1 VKWIE
6 VGAQRA
12 IELASEPAGHPVD
25 GFLWL
30 DVLHDE
36 AIADPEGVRDAVHRL
51 SGVRLHDLHLQ
62 DAANLQHPSYFDSTS
77 EYDMLVFRKL
87 AIGEFLPLEEKGGT
101 ADQRRMLQEIVT
113 RPITFF
119 LLDRLLVTVRQGT
132 SKTIEQV
139 RQRLLDPRI
148 RAESVSGDRSR
159 LPKSPGE
166 LMLRMLNGM
175 VDRYLE
181 LREPLSAR
189 LDRWQ
194 RDLLDPRR
202 PYTNWSALLEA
213 RIELRKLENLCE
225 GQYDALTE
233 LREPL
238 SARLDRWQRDLLD
251 PRRPYTNWSA
261 LLEARIELRKLENLC
276 EGQYDALTE
285 LRDSY
290 LEETPDASVND
301 AYLVRL
307 NDVLEHIQRVLHH
320 ARRLEASAESAVQLH
335 FSANAHQ
342 TNQTM
347 RKLTSI
353 AAIFAPLT
361 LITGIF
367 GMNFTFMPLLR
378 EAHGFWWTLT
388 AMATIVIVMLLFFWA
403 RRIIDRPRSPRPP
416 RWLR

>member
-12 IELASEPAGHPVD
+12 AELDREPACIPPE

-36 AIADPEGVRDAVHRL
+36 AIGDPEALRSAVQRI

-62 DAANLQHPSYFDSTS
+62 DATNLQHPSYFDNTS
-77 EYDMLVFRKL
+77 QYDMLVFRKL
-87 AIGEFLPLEEKGGT
+87 AIGEFKPLEEKAGK
-101 ADQRRMLQEIVT
+101 ADERRVLQEIIT

-119 LLDRLLVTVRQGT
+119 LFDRLLVTVRQGS
-132 SKTIEQV
+132 SKTIEQI
-139 RQRLLDPRI
+139 RQRLVDPR
-148 RAESVSGDRSR
+148 ARSEASPSDKAR
-159 LPKSPGE
+159 LPKLPGE

-181 LREPLSAR
+181 LREPLSDR

-202 PYTNWSALLEA
+202 PFNNWSALLEA

-225 GQYDALTE
+225 GQH
-233 LREPL
+233 
-238 SARLDRWQRDLLD
+238 
-251 PRRPYTNWSA
+251 
-261 LLEARIELRKLENLC
+261 
-276 EGQYDALTE
+276 DALTE
-285 LRDSY
+285 LRDAY
-290 LEETPDASVND
+290 LEETPDASLND

-335 FSANAHQ
+335 FSANTHQ
-342 TNQTM
+342 TNEIV
-347 RKLTSI
+347 RKLTAI

-367 GMNFTFMPLLR
+367 GMNFEHMPLLR
-378 EAHGFWWTLT
+378 DLHGFWWTIG
-388 AMATIVIVMLLFFWA
+388 AMGSIVTVMLLYFWA
-403 RRIIDRPRSPRPP
+403 RRILDRPRPPRPP

>member
-1 VKWIE
+1 LAARSPLTIELTVKWIE

-12 IELASEPAGHPVD
+12 IELAAEPTGIPGDAFV
-25 GFLWL
+25 WL

-36 AIADPEGVRDAVHRL
+36 AIADPEAVRAAVHRV
-51 SGVRLHDLHLQ
+51 SRVQLHELHLR
-62 DAANLQHPSYFDSTS
+62 DAANLQHPSYFESTS

-87 AIGEFLPLEEKGGT
+87 AIGEFLPLEERSGT
-101 ADQRRMLQEIVT
+101 ADQRRVLQEIVT

-132 SKTIEQV
+132 SKTIEQLQ
-139 RQRLLDPRI
+139 QRLLDPRV
-148 RAESVSGDRSR
+148 RAESPSSDRSR

-194 RDLLDPRR
+194 RDLLDPGR
-202 PYTNWSALLEA
+202 PFSNWSALLEA

-225 GQYDALTE
+225 GQH
-233 LREPL
+233 
-238 SARLDRWQRDLLD
+238 
-251 PRRPYTNWSA
+251 
-261 LLEARIELRKLENLC
+261 
-276 EGQYDALTE
+276 DALTE

-290 LEETPDASVND
+290 LEETADAGVND

-307 NDVLEHIQRVLHH
+307 NDVLEHIHRVLHH
-320 ARRLEASAESAVQLH
+320 VRRLEASAESAVQLH
-335 FSANAHQ
+335 FSANTNQ
-342 TNQTM
+342 TNETM
-347 RKLTSI
+347 RKLTAI
-353 AAIFAPLT
+353 AAIFAPMT

-367 GMNFTFMPLLR
+367 GMNFDFMPLLR
-378 EAHGFWWTLT
+378 ESHGFWWTIT
-388 AMATIVIVMLLFFWA
+388 GMGSIVVVMLLYFWA
-403 RRIIDRPRSPRPP
+403 RRIIDRPRTPRPP

>member
-1 VKWIE
+1 
-6 VGAQRA
+6 
-12 IELASEPAGHPVD
+12 
-25 GFLWL
+25 
-30 DVLHDE
+30 
-36 AIADPEGVRDAVHRL
+36 
-51 SGVRLHDLHLQ
+51 
-62 DAANLQHPSYFDSTS
+62 
-77 EYDMLVFRKL
+77 MLVFRKL
-87 AIGEFLPLEEKGGT
+87 AIGEFPPLEERAAT
-101 ADQRRMLQEIVT
+101 ADRRRMLQEIVT

-119 LLDRLLVTVRQGT
+119 LLDHLLVTVRQGT
-132 SKTIEQV
+132 SKTIEQL
-139 RQRLLDPRI
+139 RQRLLDPRV
-148 RAESVSGDRSR
+148 RVESASGDKSR

-181 LREPLSAR
+181 LREPLSER

-202 PYTNWSALLEA
+202 PFN
-213 RIELRKLENLCE
+213 
-225 GQYDALTE
+225 
-233 LREPL
+233 
-238 SARLDRWQRDLLD
+238 
-251 PRRPYTNWSA
+251 NWSA

-290 LEETPDASVND
+290 LEETPDTSVND

-335 FSANAHQ
+335 FSANTHQ
-342 TNQTM
+342 TNETM
-347 RKLTSI
+347 RKLTAI
-353 AAIFAPLT
+353 AAIFAPMT

-367 GMNFTFMPLLR
+367 GMNFAFMPLLHDI
-378 EAHGFWWTLT
+378 HGFWWTIGG
-388 AMATIVIVMLLFFWA
+388 MATIVTVMLLYFWG
-403 RRIIDRPRSPRPP
+403 RRIIDRPRTPRPP

>member
-1 VKWIE
+1 VRWIE
-6 VGAQRA
+6 VNATRA
-12 IELASEPAGHPVD
+12 RELPGEPSTLPVD
-25 GFLWL
+25 GYLWL

-36 AIADPEGVRDAVHRL
+36 LARDPEALRSAVQRVA
-51 SGVRLHDLHLQ
+51 GVRLFDLHLQ
-62 DAANLQHPSYFDSTS
+62 DAANLQHPSYFDGTN

-87 AIGEFLPLEEKGGT
+87 GSGFVKPLEEKAGP
-101 ADQRRMLQEIVT
+101 ANERRMLQEIVT

-119 LLDRLLVTVRQGT
+119 LTDRLLVTVEEGASR
-132 SKTIEQV
+132 TIEQV
-139 RQRLLDPRI
+139 RQRLLDPKVRS
-148 RAESVSGDRSR
+148 EVPFDRLR
-159 LPKSPGE
+159 LPRSAGE

-181 LREPLSAR
+181 LREPLSER

-202 PYTNWSALLEA
+202 PFGNWSALLEA

-233 LREPL
+233 M
-238 SARLDRWQRDLLD
+238 RD
-251 PRRPYTNWSA
+251 A
-261 LLEARIELRKLENLC
+261 
-276 EGQYDALTE
+276 
-285 LRDSY
+285 Y
-290 LEETPDASVND
+290 LEETEGTNVND

-335 FSANAHQ
+335 FSANTHQ
-342 TNQTM
+342 TNEIV
-347 RKLTSI
+347 RKLTAI

-361 LITGIF
+361 LISGIF
-367 GMNFTFMPLLR
+367 GMNFRHMPLLA
-378 EAHGFWWTLT
+378 EADGFWITVGS
-388 AMATIVIVMLLFFWA
+388 MAAVAFVMLLYFWT
-403 RRIIDRPRSPRPP
+403 RRILSRPRTPNPL

>member
-1 VKWIE
+1 MKWIE
-6 VGAQRA
+6 IGAQRA
-12 IELASEPAGHPVD
+12 TELAAEPACLPVE

-36 AIADPEGVRDAVHRL
+36 AIGDPEGLRSTVHRIT
-51 SGVRLHDLHLQ
+51 GARLYDLHLQ
-62 DAANLQHPSYFDSTS
+62 DATNLQHPSYFDSTND
-77 EYDMLVFRKL
+77 YDMLVFRKL
-87 AIGEFLPLEEKGGT
+87 ATGEFRPLEERAGP

-119 LLDRLLVTVRQGT
+119 LLERLLVTVRQGS

-139 RQRLLDPRI
+139 RQRLLDPRV
-148 RAESVSGDRSR
+148 RTDSSPFDKSR

-166 LMLRMLNGM
+166 LMMRLLNGM

-181 LREPLSAR
+181 LREPLSDR

-202 PYTNWSALLEA
+202 PFS
-213 RIELRKLENLCE
+213 
-225 GQYDALTE
+225 
-233 LREPL
+233 
-238 SARLDRWQRDLLD
+238 
-251 PRRPYTNWSA
+251 NWSA

-290 LEETPDASVND
+290 LEETPDAAIND

-307 NDVLEHIQRVLHH
+307 NDVLEHVQRVLHH
-320 ARRLEASAESAVQLH
+320 ARRLETSAESAVQLH
-335 FSANAHQ
+335 FSANTHQ
-342 TNQTM
+342 TNEIV
-347 RKLTSI
+347 RKITAI

-361 LITGIF
+361 LLAGVW
-367 GMNFTFMPLLR
+367 GMNFDVIPL
-378 EAHGFWWTLT
+378 AHHPHGFWIVT
-388 AMATIVIVMLLFFWA
+388 AGFGAIALVMLLYFWA
-403 RRIIDRPRSPRPP
+403 RRILSRPHAPRPP

>member
-1 VKWIE
+1 MKWIE
-6 VGAQRA
+6 VSAQRA
-12 IELASEPAGHPVD
+12 TELASEPAGLPVD
-25 GFLWL
+25 AFLWL

-36 AIADPEGVRDAVHRL
+36 AIAEPETLRTTVQRVTGI
-51 SGVRLHDLHLQ
+51 RLHDLHLQ

-87 AIGEFLPLEEKGGT
+87 AIGELKPLEEKAGK
-101 ADQRRMLQEIVT
+101 ADERRMLQEIVT

-119 LLDRLLVTVRQGT
+119 VLDRLLLTVRQGT
-132 SKTIEQV
+132 SKTIEQI
-139 RQRLLDPRI
+139 RQRLLDPRA
-148 RAESVSGDRSR
+148 RSEASPYDRSR

-181 LREPLSAR
+181 LREPLSDR

-202 PYTNWSALLEA
+202 PFNNWSALLEA
-213 RIELRKLENLCE
+213 RIELR
-225 GQYDALTE
+225 
-233 LREPL
+233 R
-238 SARLDRWQRDLLD
+238 
-251 PRRPYTNWSA
+251 
-261 LLEARIELRKLENLC
+261 LENLC

-290 LEETPDASVND
+290 LEETGDASQND

-335 FSANAHQ
+335 FSANTHQ
-342 TNQTM
+342 TNEIV
-347 RKLTSI
+347 RKLTAI

-367 GMNFTFMPLLR
+367 GMNFHFMPLLR
-378 EAHGFWWTLT
+378 EQQGFWWTLA
-388 AMATIVIVMLLFFWA
+388 AMGTIVTVVLLYFWA
-403 RRIIDRPRSPRPP
+403 RRILDRPRTPRPP

>member
-1 VKWIE
+1 VKWVEI
-6 VGAQRA
+6 GLHRAQ
-12 IELASEPAGHPVD
+12 ELPGEPGSLPVE

-36 AIADPEGVRDAVHRL
+36 VSADPEALRMAIQRIA
-51 SGVRLHDLHLQ
+51 GVRLYDLHLQ
-62 DAANLQHPSYFDSTS
+62 DAANLQHPSYFDGTN

-87 AIGEFLPLEEKGGT
+87 AMAEAKPLEEKAGS
-101 ADQRRMLQEIVT
+101 ANERRMLQEIVT

-119 LLDRLLVTVRQGT
+119 LLERLLVTVRQG
-132 SKTIEQV
+132 SSRTIDQV
-139 RQRLLDPRI
+139 RQRLLDPKVRT
-148 RAESVSGDRSR
+148 EGSPFDRSR

-181 LREPLSAR
+181 LREPLSDR

-202 PYTNWSALLEA
+202 PFS
-213 RIELRKLENLCE
+213 
-225 GQYDALTE
+225 
-233 LREPL
+233 
-238 SARLDRWQRDLLD
+238 
-251 PRRPYTNWSA
+251 NWSA

-290 LEETPDASVND
+290 LEETPDAAIND

-320 ARRLEASAESAVQLH
+320 ARRLETSAESAVQLH
-335 FSANAHQ
+335 FSANTHL
-342 TNQTM
+342 TNEIV
-347 RKLTSI
+347 RKLTAI

-361 LITGIF
+361 LITGVF
-367 GMNFTFMPLLR
+367 GMNFQHMPLLH
-378 EAHGFWWTLT
+378 ELNGFWLT
-388 AMATIVIVMLLFFWA
+388 ISAMGSIIVIMLLYFWA
-403 RRIIDRPRSPRPP
+403 RRILDRPRTPRPP

>member
-6 VGAQRA
+6 IGAQRA
-12 IELASEPAGHPVD
+12 IELASEPAGPPVD

-36 AIADPEGVRDAVHRL
+36 AIADPEALRNAVHRIT
-51 SGVRLHDLHLQ
+51 GTRLYDLHLQ
-62 DAANLQHPSYFDSTS
+62 DATNLQHPSYFDSTND
-77 EYDMLVFRKL
+77 YDMLVFRKL
-87 AIGEFLPLEEKGGT
+87 ATGEFRPLEERAGS
-101 ADQRRMLQEIVT
+101 ADRRRMLQEIVT

-119 LLDRLLVTVRQGT
+119 LLERLLVSVRQGT

-139 RQRLLDPRI
+139 RQRLLDPRM
-148 RAESVSGDRSR
+148 RSDSSSYDKSR

-166 LMLRMLNGM
+166 LMMRLLNGM

-181 LREPLSAR
+181 LREPLSDR

-202 PYTNWSALLEA
+202 PFS
-213 RIELRKLENLCE
+213 
-225 GQYDALTE
+225 
-233 LREPL
+233 
-238 SARLDRWQRDLLD
+238 
-251 PRRPYTNWSA
+251 NWSA

-290 LEETPDASVND
+290 LEETPDAAIND

-320 ARRLEASAESAVQLH
+320 ARRLETSAESAVQLH
-335 FSANAHQ
+335 FSANTHQ
-342 TNQTM
+342 TNEIV
-347 RKLTSI
+347 RKITAI

-361 LITGIF
+361 LLAGLW
-367 GMNFTFMPLLR
+367 GMNFDIIPL
-378 EAHGFWWTLT
+378 AHHPQGFWIVT
-388 AMATIVIVMLLFFWA
+388 AGFGAIALVMVLYFWA
-403 RRIIDRPRSPRPP
+403 RRILSRPRTPRTP